1 MKAERKAVK
10 EWLRTMD
17 RSEYDQ
23 MLRDALFTE
32 AELRYI
38 HMRCIEGKSFK
49 EIAIE
54 CGLSRRTM
62 CNIAKRIAEKMHKSF
77 AKHEHYFH

>member
-17 RSEYDQ
+17 RGEYDQ
-23 MLRDALFTE
+23 MLHDALFTE

-38 HMRCIEGKSFK
+38 HMRCIGQVFQRNS
-49 EIAIE
+49 
-54 CGLSRRTM
+54 
-62 CNIAKRIAEKMHKSF
+62 H
-77 AKHEHYFH
+77 